1 MRILIIGLTKEL
13 PLSPFDAMDIADKLV
28 ARAANAHTSGEY
40 HGNQYLLSAEFCLR
54 SQRRA
59 YNGKLKTGGQ
69 ELINM

>member
-40 HGNQYLLSAEFCLR
+40 VSIVMTGNHGNICNVQWNVISKRYFICFTS
-54 SQRRA
+54 
-59 YNGKLKTGGQ
+59 N
-69 ELINM
+69 II